1 MFARVVEHKAG
12 AGSMSTKIT
21 PFGSGANDGTAAGG
35 VVVGG
40 FDCGGSETGGCQW
53 PCHQVLVMS
62 CSPLVCR
69 SYSLCLWK
77 PAALLSAQVVDCCS
91 WTYEAVLPGSLLHRT
106 PCSSV

>member
-21 PFGSGANDGTAAGG
+21 PSGSGAKDGSAAGG

-40 FDCGGSETGGCQW
+40 SETEGCCAETGGCQW
-53 PCHQVLVMS
+53 PCHQFLVMS
-62 CSPLVCR
+62 SSPLACR

-77 PAALLSAQVVDCCS
+77 PAAFSLCPGGRLHEVLLLDV
-91 WTYEAVLPGSLLHRT
+91 
-106 PCSSV
+106 